1 MRLRK
6 MTPQEYAAFREFS
19 VADYGR
25 EIAAAGRLSMD
36 AARAQAQREF
46 DDQLTQG
53 ENTPCNHVCIIDQAG
68 EAQGFIWYQ
77 LAEAQAGVKYVF
89 LCDFYVAE
97 PHRRKGVATAA
108 LHCMEQSARAGL
120 HGSAAVRVGAQS
132 ARPAAVRKMRLCAC
146 KDRSRRYVYEETVVK
161 RRKNI

>member
-108 LHCMEQSARAGL
+108 LHCMEQSARA
-120 HGSAAVRVGAQS
+120 QDCTE
-132 ARPAAVRKMRLCAC
+132 ARLYVWAHNQPARRL
-146 KDRSRRYVYEETVVK
+146 YEKCGYAPAKTEADGK
-161 RRKNI
+161 YMKKLL